1 MAHFLYCIYD
11 SNGAVAKMTSIDMTS
26 DDNSKQWHVAKYG
39 TINVSQSSLK
49 VAILDSIKLV
59 NVCEMT
65 NVCLCVI

>member
-1 MAHFLYCIYD
+1 
-11 SNGAVAKMTSIDMTS
+11 MTSIDMTS